1 MAAISAPSGPII
13 DPLDLDRY
21 MGQDPDQS
29 PEVMLIRSKVQV
41 LPMLNPNPANQV
53 APSKVFQP
61 YTKRKAASKCSGCG
75 GAHTIRQCGK
85 PPNQKKQKNG

>member
-29 PEVMLIRSKVQV
+29 PETMLSDLDQIYD
-41 LPMLNPNPANQV
+41 PDA
-53 APSKVFQP
+53 AP
-61 YTKRKAASKCSGCG
+61 RG
-75 GAHTIRQCGK
+75 GMICY
-85 PPNQKKQKNG
+85 

>member
-1 MAAISAPSGPII
+1 MVPIPDTSLVPI
-13 DPLDLDRY
+13 RPLRI
-21 MGQDPDQS
+21 PV
-29 PEVMLIRSKVQV
+29 PRIRSKVQV
-41 LPMLNPNPANQV
+41 LPMLNPNPANPNPANQV
-53 APSKVFQP
+53 APLKVFQP

>member
-29 PEVMLIRSKVQV
+29 PETMLSDLDQIYDLIR
-41 LPMLNPNPANQV
+41 LN
-53 APSKVFQP
+53 QP
-61 YTKRKAASKCSGCG
+61 ISLAQIDRFWIMVPHS
-75 GAHTIRQCGK
+75 
-85 PPNQKKQKNG
+85 